1 METLKRVSPEEAK
14 SLREVSIYDDKVCQK
29 ATHFTLTP
37 SLKTI
42 PASLYETPWEEVTYY
57 TDKEDSDLH
66 PLMQL
71 LKQWNTP
78 ITKDN

>member
-1 METLKRVSPEEAK
+1 METIKRVSPEEAK
-14 SLREVSIYDDKVCQK
+14 NLREVSIYDDKVCTK

-37 SLKTI
+37 SSKTS
-42 PASLYETPWEEVTYY
+42 PAALFDTPWEEVTYY

-66 PLMQL
+66 PLMYL

-78 ITKDN
+78 TDKDN